1 MSKISVSDLAKQL
14 AEKNGL
20 TQTEAE
26 LFVRKMF
33 EVANEGLQSDKIVKM
48 KWLGTFKVQSVK
60 DRESVDV
67 NTGERIVI
75 EGRDKIS
82 FTPDNILK
90 EIVNKPFAQF
100 ETVVVNDGVDFD
112 SIDQK
117 FEALE
122 GTPDSNEDSVP
133 ADSCPN
139 DFMADED
146 AVPTD
151 SHESITSDST
161 TSDIEAIGVN
171 VVETVDTENQ
181 VNASVDDKVV
191 EEEHTVDSSSRISK
205 VLENAAEEVAGV
217 IDDTHLAQQPIL
229 DGSANFS
236 SENPEMNLNNESDT
250 KLGNESD
257 SKLDEESDDKLDDKS
272 DNKLDGESDDNDKL
286 DQKSGRISEQ
296 NQEEKVEEVSDKEDT
311 DSTDVEQQIGVSERT
326 KARHVVIPKYVAVLF
341 CLLFLILLAGMG
353 YFAFSYGKMEA
364 QRDHLAQQL
373 ERKNQN
379 VKKTAPAKSASSSSA
394 AISADENLRKK
405 AEEDSLRMEKAA
417 NAIKTAEA
425 ADKDN
430 KKQEA
435 ADADSRISK
444 RHDSEDAKMPSNND
458 AKDNSLSEQKKLST
472 KYNQDPRIRTGAYRI
487 VGVQQVV
494 TARAGQSLATI
505 SNQYLGPGM
514 VCYVEALNGTGALKD
529 GQKVKIPKLELKKK

>member
-122 GTPDSNEDSVP
+122 DTPDSNEDSVP

-139 DFMADED
+139 DSCPNDFMADED
-146 AVPTD
+146 AVPAD

-171 VVETVDTENQ
+171 MVETVDTENQ
-181 VNASVDDKVV
+181 VNASVDDKAV
-191 EEEHTVDSSSRISK
+191 EEHTVDGSSRISK

-250 KLGNESD
+250 KLGN
-257 SKLDEESDDKLDDKS
+257 
-272 DNKLDGESDDNDKL
+272 ESDDNDKL